1 MVFRD
6 LKHLISSLSL
16 ALIHYSIW
24 TCTSN
29 ASIID
34 FQNLVQ
40 TDPDLSHQ
48 FTFDGENEQD
58 RLEDKIGDA
67 DLNPRPFGSGTAN
80 DIEYAKE
87 GYDET
92 SDSVSTSRGP
102 GNDFAQGAG
111 LHNASVNLSDQLSFE
126 VIFQPNSTE
135 ISGGNFNLGYILNT
149 RVNND
154 RGYFLVQGNAPLPST
169 GQQLSSTIGDGFA
182 ERNQN
187 LILSQV
193 QADHWYFVAG
203 SYSINRDTNTT
214 TFTNYIA
221 DLTNG
226 DTVLRK
232 IGPFSNSGG
241 PYPTGGSPLGIGG
254 RWDAGESFPGQID
267 EINLYNA
274 VKDESIFQQHL
285 DSITGGNEPF
295 EINKITHDVISK
307 TTTIE
312 WNSISGKAYAVDA
325 SSDMIEWNELDD
337 GVIGKKDST
346 SFTDTEVS
354 ENEAKKFYRVR
365 EIEE

>member
-1 MVFRD
+1 MKFRD
-6 LKHLISSLSL
+6 LNHLMALPLL
-16 ALIHYSIW
+16 ALIYYSY
-24 TCTSN
+24 CRFTSN

-40 TDPDLSHQ
+40 TDLDLSHQ
-48 FTFDGENEQD
+48 FTFDGQNDQE
-58 RLEDKIGDA
+58 RLEDKVGEA
-67 DLNPRPFGSGTAN
+67 NLTTRPFGSGTAN

-92 SDSVSTSRGP
+92 SNAISTSRGP

-111 LHNASVNLSDQLSFE
+111 LHNASVSLSDQISFE
-126 VIFQPNSTE
+126 VIFQPNSDE
-135 ISGGNFNLGYILNT
+135 ISGGAFNLGYILNT

-169 GQQLSSTIGDGFA
+169 GQQLSSTIGDGYA

-187 LILSQV
+187 LILNQIEIG
-193 QADHWYFVAG
+193 HWYFVTG
-203 SYSINRDTNTT
+203 SYVINRDTNIT

-226 DTVLRK
+226 DTILRK
-232 IGPFSNSGG
+232 VGPFSNNGG

-267 EINLYNA
+267 EVNLYDAEKEEVN
-274 VKDESIFQQHL
+274 FQQHL
-285 DSITGGNEPF
+285 DSITGGKTPF
-295 EINKITHDVISK
+295 EINKITHDMNSN
-307 TTTIE
+307 TTIIE

-325 SSDMIEWNELDD
+325 SFDMIEWNELDD
-337 GVIGKKDST
+337 GVIGEKDLT
-346 SFTDTEVS
+346 SFTDTESS
-354 ENEAKKFYRVR
+354 ESETIKFYRVR

>member
-1 MVFRD
+1 MTFRD
-6 LKHLISSLSL
+6 LNHLMKLPLL
-16 ALIHYSIW
+16 ALIYYSY
-24 TCTSN
+24 CPFTSN

-40 TDPDLSHQ
+40 TDLDLSHQ
-48 FTFDGENEQD
+48 FTFDGQNDQE
-58 RLEDKIGDA
+58 RLEDKVGEA
-67 DLNPRPFGSGTAN
+67 NLTTRPFGSGTAN

-92 SDSVSTSRGP
+92 SNAISTSRGP

-111 LHNASVNLSDQLSFE
+111 LHNASVSLSDQISFE
-126 VIFQPNSTE
+126 VIFQPNSDE
-135 ISGGNFNLGYILNT
+135 SSGGAFNLGYILNT

-169 GQQLSSTIGDGFA
+169 GQQLSSTIGDGYA

-187 LILSQV
+187 LILSQIEIG
-193 QADHWYFVAG
+193 HWYFVTG
-203 SYSINRDTNTT
+203 SYVINRDTNIT

-226 DTVLRK
+226 DTILRK
-232 IGPFSNSGG
+232 VGPFSNNGG

-267 EINLYNA
+267 EVNLYDA
-274 VKDESIFQQHL
+274 EKDEASFQQHL
-285 DSITGGNEPF
+285 DSITGGKTPF
-295 EINKITHDVISK
+295 EINKITHDINSN

-325 SSDMIEWNELDD
+325 SFDMIEWNELDD
-337 GVIGKKDST
+337 GVIGEKDLT
-346 SFTDTEVS
+346 SFTDTESS
-354 ENEAKKFYRVR
+354 ENETIKFYRVR

>member
-1 MVFRD
+1 MTFKD
-6 LKHLISSLSL
+6 LNHLLSL
-16 ALIHYSIW
+16 PLLALFYYS
-24 TCTSN
+24 CYPSTSKG
-29 ASIID
+29 SVID

-40 TDPDLSHQ
+40 TDLDLSHQ
-48 FTFDGENEQD
+48 FTFDGQNDQD
-58 RLEDKIGDA
+58 RLGDKVGTA
-67 DLNPRPFGSGTAN
+67 DLIPRPFGSGTAN
-80 DIEYAKE
+80 DIVYGKE

-92 SDSVSTSRGP
+92 SNSISTSRGP

-111 LHNASVNLSDQLSFE
+111 LHNASVNLTDQMSFE
-126 VIFQPNSTE
+126 VIFQPNSDE

-149 RVNND
+149 RVDND

-169 GQQLSSTIGDGFA
+169 GQQLSSTIGDGYA

-187 LILSQV
+187 LILSQIE
-193 QADHWYFVAG
+193 AGHWYFVAG
-203 SYSINRDTNTT
+203 SYAINRDTNTT

-226 DTVLRK
+226 DIILKKV
-232 IGPFSNSGG
+232 GPFSNSGG

-267 EINLYNA
+267 EINLYDA
-274 VKDESIFQQHL
+274 GKDEASFQQHL
-285 DSITGGNEPF
+285 DSITGGKNPFQINE
-295 EINKITHDVISK
+295 ITHDINSN

-337 GVIGKKDST
+337 GVIGKKDVT
-346 SFTDTEVS
+346 SFTDTETS
-354 ENEAKKFYRVR
+354 ESETKKFYRVR

>member
-169 GQQLSSTIGDGFA
+169 GHKPKS
-182 ERNQN
+182 
-187 LILSQV
+187 LIRMQKLPS
-193 QADHWYFVAG
+193 
-203 SYSINRDTNTT
+203 
-214 TFTNYIA
+214 
-221 DLTNG
+221 
-226 DTVLRK
+226 
-232 IGPFSNSGG
+232 
-241 PYPTGGSPLGIGG
+241 
-254 RWDAGESFPGQID
+254 
-267 EINLYNA
+267 
-274 VKDESIFQQHL
+274 
-285 DSITGGNEPF
+285 
-295 EINKITHDVISK
+295 
-307 TTTIE
+307 
-312 WNSISGKAYAVDA
+312 
-325 SSDMIEWNELDD
+325 
-337 GVIGKKDST
+337 
-346 SFTDTEVS
+346 
-354 ENEAKKFYRVR
+354 
-365 EIEE
+365 

>member
-1 MVFRD
+1 MTFRD
-6 LKHLISSLSL
+6 LKYLMSSLSL
-16 ALIHYSIW
+16 ALIHCSFW
-24 TCTSN
+24 PCTSN

-34 FQNLVQ
+34 FQSLVL

-58 RLEDKIGDA
+58 RLEDKVGDA
-67 DLNPRPFGSGTAN
+67 DLIPRPFGSGTAN

-92 SDSVSTSRGP
+92 SESVSTSRGP

-111 LHNASVNLSDQLSFE
+111 LHNASVNLKDQFSYE
-126 VIFQPNSTE
+126 VIFQPKSTE

-193 QADHWYFVAG
+193 EADHWYFVAG

-214 TFTNYIA
+214 DFTNYIA

-226 DTVLRK
+226 ETVLRK

-254 RWDAGESFPGQID
+254 RWDAGESFSGQID
-267 EINLYNA
+267 EINLYDA
-274 VKDESIFQQHL
+274 EKDEFIFQQHL
-285 DSITGGNEPF
+285 DSITGGNSPF
-295 EINKITHDVISK
+295 EINKIVHDINSN

-346 SFTDTEVS
+346 SFKDTEVS
-354 ENEAKKFYRVR
+354 ENETKKFYRIR